1 MSSALKIFNSPTL
14 IKNLRQQ
21 VWREYTTGLP
31 KENGTFPKKGNSP
44 EVGPL
49 AFAFCSPRLNLSA
62 SRGNIRQEDTEDE
75 DFSGSA
81 LATTNNATDPMSKC
95 LLQEVYSQFEFLSA
109 EAQWRIRAGTAVYG
123 VLLRGVLL
131 RKAWILFGAGMR
143 VSRVKSARS
152 RPSGLELSLSGTV
165 RRLQSATRAESLRRT
180 MLGRNT
186 RWE

>member
-44 EVGPL
+44 DVGPL
-49 AFAFCSPRLNLSA
+49 AFALCSPRLNLSA
-62 SRGNIRQEDTEDE
+62 NRGNIRQVDTEE

-81 LATTNNATDPMSKC
+81 LATTHNATDPMSKC
-95 LLQEVYSQFEFLSA
+95 LLQEAYSQFEFLLA

-123 VLLRGVLL
+123 VPLRGVLP
-131 RKAWILFGAGMR
+131 RKARTVFETGIR
-143 VSRVKSARS
+143 VTRVKSTGS
-152 RPSGLELSLSGTV
+152 RPSGLGLSLGGTV
-165 RRLQSATRAESLRRT
+165 WRLQSAMRAESLRRT
-180 MLGRNT
+180 MLARNT